1 MRCVVHAQREI
12 IAYLRAGIMSLLR
25 RWNSL
30 VSAFL
35 GDDPIERKKILILVL
50 SFFAV
55 IGGYTVIKE
64 FKDTVFMSVV
74 GLDYQPK
81 AKIMAIFLLFPLV
94 FLYSRLVD
102 ILQRHQVL
110 IFMSTAYASI
120 GLVLAY
126 FLGHPTIGLPN
137 TDTSPWRLFG
147 WIFYFFCEAYSPFV
161 LSVLWSFVN
170 SVTTPDSVKNGY
182 VTFTIASKIGGMFAA
197 SISWYLLNLQ
207 CSGRTICS
215 DAGMFQ
221 IIFTGMSL
229 LLCFIPLVVLYLV
242 RVIPKT
248 HMVGYKKAYQYDEK
262 KEKENKQD
270 LGFWRDSWR
279 TFKGMFSGL
288 YVILRYPYVFG
299 IFLMLFFWDIVN
311 ATFNYMRLGVVR
323 ETATGAVRMG
333 EDLFSQVFFMHLIGL
348 VIVLVGTKT
357 LVSFIG
363 MRRSLVMIPVTIG
376 SVVFVYL
383 FSGGAFPIWIA
394 FVIMRAFNYAFA
406 YPLREGLYIPTT
418 KDTKFK
424 AKTWIDSFG
433 SKIAKASG
441 SSYIMLSQQVV
452 GIGLI
457 GALPLNIAFYGVIV
471 ACWAIVAG
479 LLGRKYE
486 QVVASN
492 EIVGAVQ

>member
-1 MRCVVHAQREI
+1 MN
-12 IAYLRAGIMSLLR
+12 LLR

-30 VSAFL
+30 VSAFF
-35 GDDPIERKKILILVL
+35 GEDPVERKKILILVF

-55 IGGYTVIKE
+55 IGGYTIIKE

-81 AKIMAIFLLFPLV
+81 AKIMAIFLLIPLV

-110 IFMSTAYASI
+110 IFMSTAYAFV

-126 FLGHPTIGLPN
+126 LLGHPTIGLPN
-137 TDTSPWRLFG
+137 TDSSPWRLFG
-147 WIFYFFCEAYSPFV
+147 WFFYFFCEAYSPFV

-170 SVTTPDSVKNGY
+170 SITTPDSVKNGY
-182 VTFTIASKIGGMFAA
+182 ITFTIASKIGGMFAA

-207 CSGRTICS
+207 CSGVTICS

-221 IIFTGMSL
+221 IIFSGMSL
-229 LLCFIPLVVLYLV
+229 LLCLVPLVVIYLV
-242 RVIPKT
+242 RVIPKS
-248 HMVGYKKAYQYDEK
+248 HLVGYKKAYQYDEK
-262 KEKENKQD
+262 QEKAGQLE
-270 LGFWRDSWR
+270 LGFWRDAWR
-279 TFKGMFSGL
+279 TFRGMFSGL

-311 ATFNYMRLGVVR
+311 STYNYMRLGVVR
-323 ETATGAVRMG
+323 ETSIGVVRMG

-348 VIVLVGTKT
+348 IIVLVGTKT

-376 SVVFVYL
+376 TVVFAYL
-383 FSGGAFPIWIA
+383 FSGGALPIWIA

-424 AKTWIDSFG
+424 AKSWIDSFG
-433 SKIAKASG
+433 SKLAKASG
-441 SSYIMLSQQVV
+441 SSYIMLSQQIVASGFISSFSLSV
-452 GIGLI
+452 G
-457 GALPLNIAFYGVIV
+457 FYGILVG
-471 ACWAIVAG
+471 CWALVAG

-486 QVVASN
+486 RVIAKN
-492 EIVGAVQ
+492 EIVGAK